1 MNLFSKGKDEYISH
15 HRRSAQLH
23 LIQNNGFFFSSDTC
37 MANFM
42 LCLGFIA
49 STRLISILLTLKQ
62 LEFNNNLICNSN
74 HKRYKNIYYWYGVA
88 IVWKFKKKPTHYL
101 PIKKKANEF
110 KTCLRSNSLDDDL
123 LSLPISHFSQVFIC
137 FNDVLTCNKQNTN
150 YKRKD
155 VFYIFLCKI
164 SAPPPPLVT
173 ILY

>member
-1 MNLFSKGKDEYISH
+1 MDFFLI
-15 HRRSAQLH
+15 RH
-23 LIQNNGFFFSSDTC
+23 LI
-37 MANFM
+37 NFM

-49 STRLISILLTLKQ
+49 STRLIWILLTLKQ

-74 HKRYKNIYYWYGVA
+74 HKRYKNICYWYGIA
-88 IVWKFKKKPTHYL
+88 IVWKFKKKKPHTLYTNQ
-101 PIKKKANEF
+101 KKANEF
-110 KTCLRSNSLDDDL
+110 KTCLRSISLDDDL

-164 SAPPPPLVT
+164 LAPPPLLVT

>member
-1 MNLFSKGKDEYISH
+1 MDFFLI
-15 HRRSAQLH
+15 RH
-23 LIQNNGFFFSSDTC
+23 L
-37 MANFM
+37 ANSM

-74 HKRYKNIYYWYGVA
+74 HKRYKNIYYWYGMA
-88 IVWKFKKKPTHYL
+88 IVWKFKKKPHTLYTNQ
-101 PIKKKANEF
+101 KKANDF

-150 YKRKD
+150 YKSS
-155 VFYIFLCKI
+155 I
-164 SAPPPPLVT
+164 SSYVKFQSPPYLWPYST
-173 ILY
+173 K